1 MKEGGLLASLIV
13 LPENDEWWTKLAK
26 SIDYT
31 HTRSISAASS
41 ITWVVMTYNLTI
53 IDSFVPGAISNSINS
68 SSQGIGLLWL
78 WLLPIIVGW
87 LQISPNCD
95 AAHLR
100 SAVEHMNLELAHVA
114 TDDGNIVPMD
124 KTQAQ
129 AIELTLAEV
138 DALRHDELLELE
150 FAVDLHQDERCI
162 SPVFN
167 YA

>member
-1 MKEGGLLASLIV
+1 
-13 LPENDEWWTKLAK
+13 
-26 SIDYT
+26 
-31 HTRSISAASS
+31 
-41 ITWVVMTYNLTI
+41 
-53 IDSFVPGAISNSINS
+53 
-68 SSQGIGLLWL
+68 
-78 WLLPIIVGW
+78 
-87 LQISPNCD
+87 
-95 AAHLR
+95 
-100 SAVEHMNLELAHVA
+100 MNLELAHVA

-167 YA
+167 YAWFLPWVQAVEDVSKAFQVVSNHFYNHGPVDPSIDWVPVKIDQKLSDDNCKGTKTQYAMRSWKGPWNYAEFTSSLDEVSSVDYT